1 MPIYALLFHLL
12 LAFSRAGLQ
21 RGTKDRRGTQLFDE
35 TVRLLRTSPPRIG
48 VVLENVPR
56 LLTWDNGSAHR
67 HVCASLEAL
76 GFRVHHRVLNSADY
90 GLPQQRKRLLY
101 VAVRPGHAFDWP
113 APVPLEQRL
122 VLEDVLEP
130 EDEPKCISRTDITC
144 GPPRYP
150 SLTSPPP
157 RQPRPIQMGFV
168 GTNRQG
174 QRIYHRRG
182 AAPTLTCWT
191 PIRVYEDQDRVRIT
205 RPREM
210 ARLQGVPEWL
220 PVPKSEQA
228 ANSLMGNA
236 VAAHVV
242 AHVAQRLALGRP
254 VTASDRQ

>member
-1 MPIYALLFHLL
+1 
-12 LAFSRAGLQ
+12 
-21 RGTKDRRGTQLFDE
+21 
-35 TVRLLRTSPPRIG
+35 
-48 VVLENVPR
+48 
-56 LLTWDNGSAHR
+56 
-67 HVCASLEAL
+67 
-76 GFRVHHRVLNSADY
+76 
-90 GLPQQRKRLLY
+90 
-101 VAVRPGHAFDWP
+101 
-113 APVPLEQRL
+113 
-122 VLEDVLEP
+122 
-130 EDEPKCISRTDITC
+130 
-144 GPPRYP
+144 
-150 SLTSPPP
+150 
-157 RQPRPIQMGFV
+157 MGFV

-242 AHVAQRLALGRP
+242 AHVAQRLALVVVDRVARSHRNERLP
-254 VTASDRQ
+254 VSNLHRALPASAVGLVARECQCELKHVLFRMSIHRHLHPSRRVRTPP